1 MGSIPVENVN
11 EKTVMNVIIGEQPAI
26 AKKSLKDVVNDGLE
40 EKGKGKDMW
49 LW

>member
-1 MGSIPVENVN
+1 MENVN
-11 EKTVMNVIIGEQPAI
+11 EKSAMNVGNGEQEQPAN
-26 AKKSLKDVVNDGLE
+26 ARKSLKDVVSDGLE